1 MRLLQCILEH
11 NDCYKKYLG
20 KSFDP
25 EGIVV
30 HSTDPAGE
38 VIRRFVQPFSGQT
51 TGMQID
57 GKSAT
62 ADQMIALLGKN
73 KNAND
78 WNRPMSE
85 AKCVHAFVGRI
96 ADGSYAVCQTL
107 PFTAPCWGA
116 GFGPKG
122 SYNGCLG
129 GVAKKPLYVQFEMIE
144 GAVGNSI
151 HATRLYNEAVDFCV
165 YLCRLYPTI
174 KLDNIVSHKEAH
186 SRGYG
191 SNHGDPE
198 GYWKRSGVDLTMA
211 RFRADVKKRLEDYV
225 DMTTDEVK
233 ALVAKEVNAA
243 VATAGKVLSDNLEA
257 QLNGVSAAIQTGVAE
272 TLKTYLGKYVDRID
286 DIPWKS
292 VRNEM
297 RTLLDCGAIDGGTD
311 NDPDD
316 IYLPLNLVRVL
327 AMCKRYTD
335 YVAGGGSGA

>member
-20 KSFDP
+20 KSFGP

-30 HSTDPAGE
+30 HATDPAGE
-38 VIRRFVQPFSGQT
+38 VISRFVQPFEGQT

-57 GKSAT
+57 GKAAT
-62 ADQMIALLGKN
+62 ADQMLVLLGKN
-73 KNAND
+73 KYAND

-85 AKCVHAFVGRI
+85 SKCVHAFIGKI
-96 ADGSYAVCQTL
+96 ANGSYAVCQTL

-116 GFGPKG
+116 GSGSKG

-144 GAVGNSI
+144 GAVGNAT
-151 HATRLYNEAVDFCV
+151 HAKKLYNEAVDFCV
-165 YLCRLYPTI
+165 YLCRTYPTI

-186 SRGYG
+186 KRGYATD
-191 SNHGDPE
+191 HGDPE
-198 GYWKRSGVDLTMA
+198 GYWKRSGVDLTMDK
-211 RFRADVKKRLEDYV
+211 FRADVKQRLEDYV

-233 ALVAKEVNAA
+233 ALVIKEVNSA
-243 VATAGKVLSDNLEA
+243 VATAGNVLMENMTK
-257 QLNGVSAAIQTGVAE
+257 QLDAVSAAIQKGVAD
-272 TLKTYLGKYVDRID
+272 TLKTYLGKYIDRIG
-286 DIPWKS
+286 DIPWES
-292 VRNEM
+292 VRGEM

-311 NDPDD
+311 DDPDD

-327 AMCKRYTD
+327 VMGKRYTD
-335 YVAGGGSGA
+335 YIVGGGSGD